1 MAQKTK
7 QQLKDTLVNG
17 HLVTGGDFTD
27 LVDSLKGVQSPV
39 SSPSASGNATAF
51 IDSISQDAEGSIT
64 VTKKNV
70 NFSGY
75 QTVAGMQTYQDNDLQ
90 KTGSMN
96 VDGTETDISTSVEHN
111 MRHYPTVR
119 LIGDNNVE
127 LRPTSLCLE
136 PYTVEHA
143 SENRVIITLNR
154 YYNVNGNSFTYI
166 LD

>member
-27 LVDSLKGVQSPV
+27 LVDSLKGLQSPV

-51 IDSISQDAEGSIT
+51 IDSISQDAEGNIT
-64 VTKKNV
+64 ATKKNV

-75 QTVAGMQTYQDNDLQ
+75 QTTAGMANYQQLDLQ
-90 KTGSMN
+90 QVGDVTAAAGGSQTI
-96 VDGTETDISTSVEHN
+96 DHN
-111 MRHYPTVR
+111 MKHYPTVR
-119 LIGDNNVE
+119 LMDANGDEVDTRE
-127 LRPTSLCLE
+127 F
-136 PYTVEHA
+136 TVKHA
-143 SENRVIITLNR
+143 DNMTLSITLGGSLTGT
-154 YYNVNGNSFTYI
+154 YKYI

>member
-27 LVDSLKGVQSPV
+27 LVDSLKGLQSPV

-51 IDSISQDAEGSIT
+51 IDSISQDAEGNIT
-64 VTKKNV
+64 ATKKNV

-75 QTVAGMQTYQDNDLQ
+75 QTTAGMANYQQLDLQ
-90 KTGSMN
+90 QVGDVTAAAGASQTIN
-96 VDGTETDISTSVEHN
+96 HN
-111 MRHYPTVR
+111 MKHYPTVR
-119 LIGDNNVE
+119 LMDANGEEVDTREFTVKHADNMT
-127 LRPTSLCLE
+127 LS
-136 PYTVEHA
+136 
-143 SENRVIITLNR
+143 ITLGGSLTDR
-154 YYNVNGNSFTYI
+154 YRYI

>member
-27 LVDSLKGVQSPV
+27 LVDSLKSLQSPV

-51 IDSISQDAEGSIT
+51 IDSISQDAEGNIT
-64 VTKKNV
+64 ATKKNV

-75 QTVAGMQTYQDNDLQ
+75 QTVAGMANYQQLDLQ
-90 KTGSMN
+90 QVGDVTASAGGSQTINHRMK
-96 VDGTETDISTSVEHN
+96 
-111 MRHYPTVR
+111 HYPTVR
-119 LIGDNNVE
+119 LIDDTGIEVSPSEYQVKHADNM
-127 LRPTSLCLE
+127 TLE
-136 PYTVEHA
+136 
-143 SENRVIITLNR
+143 ITLGGSLTDS
-154 YYNVNGNSFTYI
+154 YKYI

>member
-7 QQLKDTLVNG
+7 QQLKNTFING

-39 SSPSASGNATAF
+39 RNPVASGNATAF
-51 IDSISQDAEGSIT
+51 IDSISQDEEGNIT

-70 NFSGY
+70 NFTGY
-75 QTVAGMQTYQDNDLQ
+75 QTTEGMNSYQVLDLQ
-90 KTGSMN
+90 QVGEVTAAAGGSQTIN
-96 VDGTETDISTSVEHN
+96 HN

-119 LIGDNNVE
+119 LMDDTGIEVSPSEYRVKHADNMT
-127 LRPTSLCLE
+127 LD
-136 PYTVEHA
+136 
-143 SENRVIITLNR
+143 ITLGGSLDGSYR
-154 YYNVNGNSFTYI
+154 YI